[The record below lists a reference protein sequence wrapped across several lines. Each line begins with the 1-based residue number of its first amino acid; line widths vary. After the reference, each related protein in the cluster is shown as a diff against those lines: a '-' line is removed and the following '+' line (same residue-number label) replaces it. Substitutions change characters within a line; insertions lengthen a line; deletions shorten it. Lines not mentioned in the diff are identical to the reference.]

1 MSRYLIIFGLIAL
14 VSCTPKSQ
22 PQVDV
27 EKNAAIMGGT
37 LVPEGASI
45 VSGVVGI
52 YDTQDNSICTGSLIA
67 ENLVLT
73 AAHCATSKASKLR
86 IVFGV
91 DIDQT
96 MAIREPDVLQEYT
109 RTVTKIETHP
119 SYKPEEQED
128 KEIDFGDIAILKFPG
143 KLPAGYKPV
152 SLLQDGSI
160 LQKGFVVTL
169 AGYGVANVDLEPV
182 DARKM
187 RNIEEAIE
195 YGEVVCDDDRKNCL
209 KVDMSGDGEL
219 RQTTAPVS
227 FLTETEVFLDES
239 KGRGTCSGDS
249 GGPAYV
255 QKNGQYFLFGVT
267 SRGSQL
273 CDDVG
278 VYTNTVYYNNWIRE
292 TAQKMLK

>member
-1 MSRYLIIFGLIAL
+1 MSRIILVLGLIAL

-22 PQVDV
+22 LGV
-27 EKNAAIMGGT
+27 EVRKDAAIMGGSM
-37 LVPEGASI
+37 VAENAPI
-45 VSGVVGI
+45 VSGIVGI
-52 YDTQDNSICTGSLIA
+52 YDTQDNSICTGSLIS

-73 AAHCATSKASKLR
+73 AAHCATSKPSKLK

-91 DIDQT
+91 DIDAT
-96 MAIREPDVLQEYT
+96 MAIREPDVQQELT
-109 RTVTKIETHP
+109 RTVSLIQVHP
-119 SYKPEEQED
+119 SYKPEEQEE
-128 KEIDFGDIAILKFPG
+128 KETDWGDIAILKFPG

-152 SLLQDGSI
+152 ALLQDDSI
-160 LQKGFVVTL
+160 LKKGFVVTL
-169 AGYGVANVDLEPV
+169 AGYGVSHIDLEPI
-182 DARKM
+182 DARKV
-187 RNIEEAIE
+187 RDIEEAIE
-195 YGEVVCDDDRKNCL
+195 YGEVICDDNLKNCL

-255 QKNGQYFLFGVT
+255 QKNGQYFLFGIT

-273 CDDVG
+273 CDSVG

-292 TAQKMLK
+292 TALKLSK

>member
-1 MSRYLIIFGLIAL
+1 MSRSVLVLGLIAL
-14 VSCTPKSQ
+14 VSCTPQSQ
-22 PQVDV
+22 PGV
-27 EKNAAIMGGT
+27 ELKKDAAIMGGSM
-37 LVPEGASI
+37 VAENAAIASGI
-45 VSGVVGI
+45 VGI
-52 YDTQDNSICTGSLIA
+52 YDTQDNSICTGSLIS

-73 AAHCATSKASKLR
+73 AAHCATSKPSKLK

-91 DIDQT
+91 DIDAT
-96 MAIREPDVLQEYT
+96 MSIREPDVQQELT
-109 RTVTKIETHP
+109 RTVSAIQVHS
-119 SYKPEEQED
+119 SYKPEEQEE
-128 KEIDFGDIAILKFPG
+128 KETDWGDIAILKFPG

-152 SLLQDGSI
+152 ALLQDDS
-160 LQKGFVVTL
+160 LLKKGFVVTL
-169 AGYGVANVDLEPV
+169 AGYGVSHIDLEPI
-182 DARKM
+182 DARKV
-187 RNIEEAIE
+187 RDIEEAIE
-195 YGEVVCDDDRKNCL
+195 YGEVICDDNLKNCL

-255 QKNGQYFLFGVT
+255 QKNGQYFLFGIT

-273 CDDVG
+273 CDSVG

-292 TAQKMLK
+292 TALKLSK

>member
-1 MSRYLIIFGLIAL
+1 MSRSVLVLGLIAL

-22 PQVDV
+22 PGV
-27 EKNAAIMGGT
+27 ELKKDAAIMGGSM
-37 LVPEGASI
+37 VAENAAIASGI
-45 VSGVVGI
+45 VGI
-52 YDTQDNSICTGSLIA
+52 YDTQDNSICTGSLIS

-73 AAHCATSKASKLR
+73 AAHCATSKPSKLK

-91 DIDQT
+91 DIDAT
-96 MAIREPDVLQEYT
+96 MSIREPDVQQELT
-109 RTVTKIETHP
+109 RTVSAIQVHS
-119 SYKPEEQED
+119 SYKPEEQEE
-128 KEIDFGDIAILKFPG
+128 KETDWGDIAILKFPG

-152 SLLQDGSI
+152 ALLQDDSI
-160 LQKGFVVTL
+160 LKKGFVVTL
-169 AGYGVANVDLEPV
+169 AGYGVSHIDLEPI
-182 DARKM
+182 DARKV
-187 RNIEEAIE
+187 RDIGEAIE
-195 YGEVVCDDDRKNCL
+195 YGEVICDDNLKNCL

-255 QKNGQYFLFGVT
+255 QKNGQYFLFGIT

-273 CDDVG
+273 CDSVG

-292 TAQKMLK
+292 TALKLSK

>member
-1 MSRYLIIFGLIAL
+1 MSRSVLVLGLIAL

-22 PQVDV
+22 PGV
-27 EKNAAIMGGT
+27 ELKKDAAIMGGSM
-37 LVPEGASI
+37 VAENAAIASGI
-45 VSGVVGI
+45 VGI
-52 YDTQDNSICTGSLIA
+52 YDTQDNSICTGSLIS

-73 AAHCATSKASKLR
+73 AAHCATSKPSKLK

-91 DIDQT
+91 DIDAT
-96 MAIREPDVLQEYT
+96 MSIREPDVQQELT
-109 RTVTKIETHP
+109 RTVSAIQVHS
-119 SYKPEEQED
+119 SYKPEEQEE
-128 KEIDFGDIAILKFPG
+128 KETDWGDIAILKFPG

-152 SLLQDGSI
+152 ALLQDDSI
-160 LQKGFVVTL
+160 LKKGFVVTL
-169 AGYGVANVDLEPV
+169 AGYGVSHIDLEPI
-182 DARKM
+182 DARKV
-187 RNIEEAIE
+187 RDIEEAIE
-195 YGEVVCDDDRKNCL
+195 YGEVICDDNLKNCL

-255 QKNGQYFLFGVT
+255 QKNGQYFLFGIT

-273 CDDVG
+273 CDSVG

-292 TAQKMLK
+292 TALKLSK